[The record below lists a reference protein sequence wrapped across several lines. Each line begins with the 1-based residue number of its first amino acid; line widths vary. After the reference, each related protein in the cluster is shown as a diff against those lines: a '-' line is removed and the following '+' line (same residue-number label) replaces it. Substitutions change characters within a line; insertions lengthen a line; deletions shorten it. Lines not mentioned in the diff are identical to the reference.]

1 VKISVC
7 QMLIVQGESEKNRK
21 TAEQM
26 ISEAAAC
33 GANIVALP
41 EMWTS
46 GYDFDN
52 LSLHEE
58 SLEGETALF
67 LSQQAK
73 KHGLWLVGGSHP
85 VRYPDGVRNTSLTFD
100 PNGELQNT
108 YSKIHLIGL
117 MNEDKYL
124 VPGKEFNVF
133 SLDGQSAAVE
143 ICYDIRFTE
152 LSRSYA
158 LLGAKIL
165 FIPAEFPIQRE
176 DHWVTL
182 LRARAIENQMYVVGI
197 NAVGKNENDTF
208 KGKSMVIDPWG
219 QTLVEGSDTS
229 DILTVDIDLS
239 IVDEIRQKIPVF
251 KDRKPE
257 CYKLDR

>member
-1 VKISVC
+1 MKIAVC
-7 QMLIVQGESEKNRK
+7 QMPIVQGDREKNRK

-26 ISEAAAC
+26 LTEAAKC
-33 GANIVALP
+33 GANVIALP

-46 GYDFDN
+46 GYDFQN

-58 SLEGETALF
+58 SLNGETALF
-67 LSQQAK
+67 LSAQAK
-73 KHGLWLVGGSHP
+73 KFGVWLIGGSHP

-100 PNGELQNT
+100 PNGTLQNT

-124 VPGKEFNVF
+124 VPGDHFDVF
-133 SLDGQSAAVE
+133 SLGGESAAVE
-143 ICYDIRFTE
+143 ICYDVRFTE

-158 LLGAKIL
+158 LMGAKIL
-165 FIPAEFPIQRE
+165 FIPAEFPVQRE

-197 NAVGKNENDTF
+197 NAVGKNDNDTF
-208 KGKSMVIDPWG
+208 KGKSMIIDPWG
-219 QTLVEGSDTS
+219 QTLAVGCDSRE
-229 DILTVDIDLS
+229 ILTADVDLS
-239 IVDEIRQKIPVF
+239 NVSEIRQMIPVF

-257 CYKLDR
+257 YYKIDK